1 MIPTRSLRVIAVVLG
16 LLAGLVDRA
25 AAQLSQPQGV
35 WCSAAISNYNGSILP
50 GNADPA
56 LSNFCTVVPGCVV
69 EIISVGSNGMAHV
82 PNVNGSPSG
91 GDSNLF
97 TTFIGEGVTCETLG
111 QFSTSFYPPPA
122 VGTKLYGRVFN
133 APSLGQATYWGQS
146 SNFTT
151 DGSTVMDLSALGL
164 HATTIRNGASF
175 TASST
180 NGTAPL
186 TVSFTDN
193 SDAVITNRFWN
204 FGDGST
210 TNFASANNPMHT
222 YEAGMYNVTLIV
234 SGPGGASTN
243 VQSDYIVVNCP
254 AITVSPDG
262 ANPTVLT
269 GVTEGTAYS
278 QAITASGGIGT
289 YIYAKTSGTLPT
301 GVGLSSGGVISGTPT
316 APGTYD
322 FTVTVTD
329 AEGCTGSQ
337 AYSLTIACPTVP
349 VTASSSAPF
358 FQGQYQIVQG
368 QSVQLS
374 ATTVSGAT
382 AYNWIRSDN
391 GFSASGQSVSDTPP
405 VGSYT
410 YTVTVPT
417 SCGTAVGTTPTIV
430 VLAADASGVPNS
442 WKTEHGYSASTPSS
456 TVGANGMTLLQSYLA
471 GVNPT
476 NAASVLDMESASVAP
491 SGMMTVVWQSAQD
504 GTTPTRLYDFYSL
517 TEPYTDGASWSR
529 IYSNIAPA
537 GVTTS
542 TNDDAAGVSQRF
554 YRVTIAGHTD
564 DVATV
569 GIAGV
574 QMLTLLPGAN
584 YISMSTTQGAPTLL
598 SVLGTNQLP
607 QGAFE
612 TTATDVDIW
621 DQDAQAFL
629 VNNAR
634 YWLDTGANGW
644 KQHNTAAASNDVL
657 LDPTKGFIVTIQ
669 AGQGSQTLYVPG
681 FVPINNEIQTVQSN
695 GYTVASSTYPQTIS
709 LINSGLSNAVTGGTS
724 LNRSDNLLVFDPTT
738 QLFDIRAWY
747 YTGDSTWRDANAAI
761 VTNQIVLQPGEAFLI
776 QRRSRSTNLI
786 WTNPVPYAV
795 PLQGP

>member
-1 MIPTRSLRVIAVVLG
+1 
-16 LLAGLVDRA
+16 
-25 AAQLSQPQGV
+25 
-35 WCSAAISNYNGSILP
+35 
-50 GNADPA
+50 
-56 LSNFCTVVPGCVV
+56 
-69 EIISVGSNGMAHV
+69 
-82 PNVNGSPSG
+82 
-91 GDSNLF
+91 
-97 TTFIGEGVTCETLG
+97 
-111 QFSTSFYPPPA
+111 
-122 VGTKLYGRVFN
+122 
-133 APSLGQATYWGQS
+133 
-146 SNFTT
+146 
-151 DGSTVMDLSALGL
+151 
-164 HATTIRNGASF
+164 
-175 TASST
+175 
-180 NGTAPL
+180 
-186 TVSFTDN
+186 
-193 SDAVITNRFWN
+193 
-204 FGDGST
+204 
-210 TNFASANNPMHT
+210 
-222 YEAGMYNVTLIV
+222 
-234 SGPGGASTN
+234 
-243 VQSDYIVVNCP
+243 
-254 AITVSPDG
+254 
-262 ANPTVLT
+262 
-269 GVTEGTAYS
+269 
-278 QAITASGGIGT
+278 
-289 YIYAKTSGTLPT
+289 
-301 GVGLSSGGVISGTPT
+301 
-316 APGTYD
+316 
-322 FTVTVTD
+322 
-329 AEGCTGSQ
+329 
-337 AYSLTIACPTVP
+337 
-349 VTASSSAPF
+349 
-358 FQGQYQIVQG
+358 
-368 QSVQLS
+368 
-374 ATTVSGAT
+374 
-382 AYNWIRSDN
+382 
-391 GFSASGQSVSDTPP
+391 
-405 VGSYT
+405 
-410 YTVTVPT
+410 
-417 SCGTAVGTTPTIV
+417 
-430 VLAADASGVPNS
+430 
-442 WKTEHGYSASTPSS
+442 
-456 TVGANGMTLLQSYLA
+456 
-471 GVNPT
+471 
-476 NAASVLDMESASVAP
+476 
-491 SGMMTVVWQSAQD
+491 MMTVVWQSAQD

-517 TEPYTDGASWSR
+517 TGPYTDGASWSR